1 MNETHNELPQ
11 IQNTG
16 IGESVLGLLKCSID
30 LLQFPTSPIGAIANI
45 FGAAHDRIR
54 DERLQ
59 KGIDDLVKYSGMISE
74 KVWRLEEFKDI
85 FCMVLNNYVEAP
97 SGKIRELVAS
107 LHQSLFEKL
116 SASEDDPESLFDN
129 FILFS
134 KLLRG
139 LSFPA
144 LYCIKNFRVQ
154 FGGKKATRF
163 QIVKY
168 LQDKFP
174 LAGKHAFME
183 LVNNSIIQEEGTTE
197 QPPSFDFLRNKPREE
212 KALGDRVYELQPLG
226 AIFADWINAK
236 GDIPKDSMN

>member
-1 MNETHNELPQ
+1 M
-11 IQNTG
+11 QNTG
-16 IGESVLGLLKCSID
+16 VCESALGLLKCAVD
-30 LLQFPTSPIGAIANI
+30 LLQFPLSPLGAISNI
-45 FGAAHDRIR
+45 LGAAHDRIR

-59 KGIDDLVKYSGMISE
+59 KGIGDLVKYSAMISE
-74 KVWRLEEFKDI
+74 KIWRLEEFKDVFYI
-85 FCMVLNNYVEAP
+85 VLNNYVEAP
-97 SGKIRELVAS
+97 SERVREIVSS

-116 SASEDDPESLFDN
+116 SASEDDPRPLFDN

-134 KLLRG
+134 MLLRQ

-144 LYCIKNFRVQ
+144 LYCIKNFREQ

-168 LQDKFP
+168 LHDKFP

-212 KALGDRVYELQPLG
+212 KPLGDRIYELQHLG
-226 AIFADWINAK
+226 VIFADWINAK
-236 GDIPKDSMN
+236 GDIQK